1 MVGCFL
7 NFLGVGMGSKNKG
20 GKMHD
25 DKNCTKAG
33 DFLLKL
39 CHSVTSV
46 LSEATHHDIN
56 FSPMVQKI
64 SKTCLKPDIGCFV
77 LFDGAFAGLV
87 VINFTAEAAMEVYS
101 QYLINMGLPKEEL
114 ATVYTSDEVGNVMG
128 ELMNQILGDFTSKVS
143 QELRTSIT
151 QSQPKMLTLNR
162 QVRISVNAH
171 LDKPHAYRVSF
182 YTEKNNIFYMELAM
196 DNTEFVQMQEFI
208 PQTDVN
214 PDKILADV
222 EAQKELKQET
232 KPAAEETMSA
242 SDADDLLASL
252 GL

>member
-1 MVGCFL
+1 MS
-7 NFLGVGMGSKNKG
+7 SKNK
-20 GKMHD
+20 KS
-25 DKNCTKAG
+25 KNGIVGTT

-46 LSEATHHDIN
+46 LSEATRHEVN

-77 LFDGAFAGLV
+77 LFDGAFSGLV
-87 VINFTAEAAMEVYS
+87 VINFTADAAMEVYS
-101 QYLINMGLPKEEL
+101 NYLTNMGLPKEEL

-143 QELRTSIT
+143 QELHTSIT

-162 QVRISVNAH
+162 QVRISVNAN
-171 LDKPHAYRVSF
+171 LDKPRAHRVSF
-182 YTEKNNIFYMELAM
+182 YTENNNIFYMELAM
-196 DNTEFVQMQEFI
+196 DRTNFVQMDEFI
-208 PQTDVN
+208 PETEVN
-214 PDKILADV
+214 PDKILEDV
-222 EAQKELKQET
+222 NSKKNIKETSVEMD
-232 KPAAEETMSA
+232 ECSA

>member
-1 MVGCFL
+1 
-7 NFLGVGMGSKNKG
+7 MGSKKKCA
-20 GKMHD
+20 KMYEEKD
-25 DKNCTKAG
+25 STRAG

-171 LDKPHAYRVSF
+171 LDKPKAYRVSF

-196 DNTEFVQMQEFI
+196 DNTEFVQMDEFI

-214 PDKILADV
+214 PDEILANV
-222 EAQKELKQET
+222 EAQKEHKQEV
-232 KPAAEETMSA
+232 KPVEENMSA